1 LKKNKNS
8 WYETQLNL
16 LYLYIINNNKNGT
29 HMNTTLYKD
38 IAKNINSA
46 DPVLSNMRLVV
57 HLAKKYQGMGLTLED
72 LIHEGTI
79 GLCTARDKWKK
90 DGGSKF
96 SSYAAAWIKA
106 TIRQALNNKS
116 RTIRVP
122 AHKTHIPEIGPKVS
136 QLDPSYQGSYESNIE
151 SSHDEL
157 HLKHKVEQMLNRLKP
172 KQQQIVKMKF
182 GIDCHE
188 MKTTEIAKE
197 LNLTVQSVN
206 GNIRQALHIMKNS

>member
-1 LKKNKNS
+1 
-8 WYETQLNL
+8 
-16 LYLYIINNNKNGT
+16 
-29 HMNTTLYKD
+29 MNTTLYKD
-38 IAKNINSA
+38 IQKNINSS
-46 DPVLSNMRLVV
+46 DPVLANMRLVV
-57 HLAKKYQGMGLTLED
+57 HLAKKYQGMGLSLED

-79 GLCTARDKWKK
+79 GLCKARDKWDKN
-90 DGGSKF
+90 GGSKF

-106 TIRQALNNKS
+106 TIRQSLNNKS

-122 AHKTHIPEIGPKVS
+122 AHKTHIPDVGPKVS
-136 QLDPSYQGSYESNIE
+136 QLDSSYQGTYDSYIE
-151 SSHDEL
+151 KAHDES
-157 HLKHKVEQMLNRLKP
+157 HLKFKVESMLSKLKP

-182 GIDCHE
+182 GIDCTE